1 MTRQRGRVLTIALL
15 ALAGCR
21 MTPAGAPIPLEG
33 PAGEVAALAGSWTGR
48 YRSDRGGGHG
58 TIAFTLGAGADTA
71 HGRVDMTFAP
81 ALELYGESAE
91 VRELPREP
99 CTAIDIAVV
108 RVADGTIRG
117 TLAPYWNPACDCRAV
132 SVFEGRL
139 AGDRL
144 SGTFVTSREGNDA
157 PLSTGRWQVE
167 RESP

>member
-1 MTRQRGRVLTIALL
+1 MTRQRGWVASLGLL

-33 PAGEVAALAGSWTGR
+33 SASEVAALAGTWTGR

-58 TIAFTLGAGADTA
+58 TIAFTLGAGTDTA

-81 ALELYGESAE
+81 ALALYGESA
-91 VRELPREP
+91 VRELPRQP

-108 RVADGTIRG
+108 RVADGSIRG

-139 AGDRL
+139 TGGQL
-144 SGTFVTSREGNDA
+144 GGTFVTTREGGDA
-157 PLSTGRWQVE
+157 ALSTGRWQVE
-167 RESP
+167 RKSP